1 MYTTDIKN
9 LSGGEF
15 SKKFPLNNDE
25 VKIALPWIL
34 NKVFEKRIT
43 ELKGTHS
50 HHLSCDMYSF
60 IEIYRDKGAMSVL
73 FQFDSYIIDDETK
86 KMVLWGVFC
95 VHFLSQDN
103 EDLDYAFHTLIR
115 SYGFDK
121 HMLGEML

>member
-1 MYTTDIKN
+1 
-9 LSGGEF
+9 
-15 SKKFPLNNDE
+15 
-25 VKIALPWIL
+25 
-34 NKVFEKRIT
+34 
-43 ELKGTHS
+43 
-50 HHLSCDMYSF
+50 MYSF